1 MNVQLPHK
9 DPALH
14 IQSSAQT
21 LEYQSV
27 FSSLYYNNF
36 THYYSLKDEIKALSI
51 VKTFH

>member
-9 DPALH
+9 DPAL
-14 IQSSAQT
+14 QSSAQT
-21 LEYQSV
+21 LEYQPV